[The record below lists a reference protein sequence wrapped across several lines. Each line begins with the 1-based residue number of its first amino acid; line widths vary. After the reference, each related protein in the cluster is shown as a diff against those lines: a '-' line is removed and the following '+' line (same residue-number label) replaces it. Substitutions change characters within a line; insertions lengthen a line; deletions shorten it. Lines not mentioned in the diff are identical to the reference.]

1 MAGPRLLDFSQ
12 YIGGADNVKV
22 LNLFPRSQKSFS
34 YDFGTDVSG
43 YTFTAD
49 YQSIVLDKISFDRAT
64 GDANFADSIVTGY
77 MNTATSIS
85 PGTYINDTAAV
96 SGTVVFT
103 IPQNRYTGPLL
114 PNARQNPVMTVV
126 SFEWQT
132 DDTPPQYDS
141 HRWAILESWEP
152 GVTVG
157 DPAVSSDFISIGV
170 GAISTFTSDA
180 TTDSDRAEGVY
191 TVTGLPVAG
200 SEGTE
205 HSFLVTVDG
214 VGATTV
220 DILKRGT
227 GFAISDT
234 IKILDNDLGAGGGA
248 DITITVTAVA

>member
-22 LNLFPRSQKSFS
+22 LNLFPRSQKTFT
-34 YDFGTDVSG
+34 YDFTSDVSG

-49 YQSIVLDKISFDRAT
+49 MQSIVLDQISFDRAT
-64 GDANFADSIVTGY
+64 GNVNFADSTVTGY
-77 MNTATSIS
+77 MNTATSIN
-85 PGTYINDTAAV
+85 PATFINNTAAA

-114 PNARQNPVMTVV
+114 PNARKNPVMTVV
-126 SFEWQT
+126 SFEWET

-157 DPAVSSDFISIGV
+157 DPVISNAFVAIGV

-180 TTDSDRAEGVY
+180 TTDASRTEGVY

-200 SEGTE
+200 SEGTG
-205 HSFLVTVDG
+205 HSFLITVDA

-220 DILKRGT
+220 DILARGT
-227 GFAISDT
+227 GFAIGDT

-248 DITITVTAVA
+248 DITVTVTAVA